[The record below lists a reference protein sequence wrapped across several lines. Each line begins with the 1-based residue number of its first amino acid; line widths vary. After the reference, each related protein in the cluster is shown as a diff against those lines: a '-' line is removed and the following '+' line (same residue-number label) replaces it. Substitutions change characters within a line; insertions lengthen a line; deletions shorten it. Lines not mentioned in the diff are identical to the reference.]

1 MRVGVFL
8 GNGGP
13 EAGGEFTLECEVFR
27 AFIELIGESPDTF
40 VVFSRDENLDTGNL
54 EFVSIK
60 KSYVAKVISLLYR
73 AAAGAVGKIRHPSR
87 PFCIRGAYDKIIAR
101 ADVDVVWCLAP
112 YCLTMEIP
120 YLITV
125 WDLQHQLQPY
135 FPEVSAKGE
144 WSVREKIYAV
154 PLRRAAVIITGTQT
168 GKAQV
173 ERFYQVPAERIKVL
187 PLPVPR
193 LQDTVRQANQNAG
206 QVLKQYGIPKGYLLY
221 PAQFWPHKNHAGLFR
236 AIQWLRREYQMVLP
250 VVLVGSDQGNLKYIQ
265 RLADELDL
273 SSQVYY
279 LGFVPRTDLLLLY
292 QDAFALIFPTYF
304 GPDNLPP
311 LEAFASGCPVIAS
324 NVAGADEQLGDAALL
339 FDPKSPKQM
348 ALAIKSLYD
357 NPELRQTLIQRGFER
372 AAKWSG
378 QDYVRGVFAILR
390 ELEPI
395 RHCWD

>member
-8 GNGGP
+8 GNSLP
-13 EAGGEFTLECEVFR
+13 EAGGGFTLEREVFR
-27 AFIELIGESPDTF
+27 ALIKLIGESPDTF

-60 KSYVAKVISLLYR
+60 KSYVAKGISLLYR
-73 AAAGAVGKIRHPSR
+73 VAAGAVGKVRHPSR
-87 PFCIRGAYDKIIAR
+87 PFRIRGAYDKIVAC
-101 ADVDVVWCLAP
+101 ADVDVVWCLVP

-120 YLITV
+120 YLFTV

-135 FPEVSAKGE
+135 FPEVSTKDE
-144 WSVREKIYAV
+144 WNVRERNYAV
-154 PLRRAAVIITGTQT
+154 PLRRAAVILTGTQT
-168 GKAQV
+168 GKDQI
-173 ERFYQVPAERIKVL
+173 ERFYQIPAERIKVL
-187 PLPVPR
+187 PLPVPK
-193 LQDTVRQANQNAG
+193 LQDTVRQANQDAG
-206 QVLKQYGIPKGYLLY
+206 PVLKQYDIPKGYLLY

-236 AIQWLRREYQMVLP
+236 AIQWLRKEYQMVLP

-265 RLADELDL
+265 RLANELDL
-273 SSQVYY
+273 SSQVYF
-279 LGFVPRTDLLLLY
+279 LGFVLRTDLLLLY
-292 QDAFALIFPTYF
+292 QNAFALIFPTFF

-357 NPELRQTLIQRGFER
+357 NPELRQTLIHRGFER

-390 ELEPI
+390 EFEPI
-395 RHCWD
+395 RQCWD